1 MGAGRVDGHEHG
13 EALLAVLEALGMVLR
28 RLGGQGLLRKEAIVE
43 ASLVRV
49 VQQVWV
55 CTLAVMTATG
65 HALHVRRAEEEEGDG
80 EGEVEG

>member
-28 RLGGQGLLRKEAIVE
+28 RLGGQGLLRKEAIEE

-49 VQQVWV
+49 VQEVWV
-55 CTLAVMTATG
+55 CT
-65 HALHVRRAEEEEGDG
+65 
-80 EGEVEG
+80 